1 MKQKA
6 FTLIELLVVIAIIA
20 ILAAIL
26 FPVFAQAKAAAKKTV
41 VLSSVKQIGLG
52 TTIYMGDND
61 DMFPQ
66 SEYGY
71 DGFQWYTSVAPYIKS
86 DGASVKNAGGEDRYY
101 GNGGLFKIQ
110 DFPNQ
115 VQGQHFGINQD
126 IAPSNWGDRALNP
139 TAPSSTSVIDA
150 PANKIIIV
158 PKAVNSA
165 QSWSYPYFKTEQWF
179 WTNGIMDGARNVVRD
194 GSERSSGQVKTDD
207 GRTLNR
213 DCSPSE
219 DGGNGNEACGATIRY
234 RHMDTAAVFGGGA
247 VAVQGASVVRL
258 HLAAAALA

>member
-66 SEYGY
+66 SEYGF
-71 DGFQWYTSVAPYIKS
+71 DGMQWYTSVAPYIKS
-86 DGASVKNAGGEDRYY
+86 DGASVKNANGVDRYY

-115 VQGQHFGINQD
+115 VQGQHFGINVD
-126 IAPSNWGDRALNP
+126 VAPSNWGDAALNNP
-139 TAPSSTSVIDA
+139 VTPSTSSIIDA
-150 PANKIIIV
+150 PADKIIIV
-158 PKAVNSA
+158 PKAVNNA
-165 QSWSYPYFKTEQWF
+165 PDWSYPYFRTEQWF
-179 WTNGIMDGARNVVRD
+179 WTNGIKDGSGAIVRD

-213 DCSPSE
+213 DCATTE
-219 DGGNGNEACGATIRY
+219 NGGGGSWECGATIRY
-234 RHMDTAAVFGGGA
+234 RHMDTAAVAYADGHA
-247 VAVQGASVVRL
+247 K
-258 HLAAAALA
+258 AAKAGSLKWYQNVY